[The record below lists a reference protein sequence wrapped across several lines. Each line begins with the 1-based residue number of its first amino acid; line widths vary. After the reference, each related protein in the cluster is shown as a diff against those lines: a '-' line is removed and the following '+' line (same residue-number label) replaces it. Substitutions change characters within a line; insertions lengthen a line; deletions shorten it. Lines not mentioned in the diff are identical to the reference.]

1 MATIY
6 EEARAEAIRLLAPV
20 GSNPDATGQ
29 VITLT
34 YTYTGEYDPAAGQ
47 AETLTLV
54 QECSGVEVAI
64 KAERVNGTSIL
75 TGDSMLKLSPVLTNG
90 QDLVI
95 PPDTAIATT
104 VALADGSAKTVV
116 NVSPIQPAGL
126 LIALNLQVRGAG

>member
-1 MATIY
+1 MSIY
-6 EEARAEAIRLLAPV
+6 DEGRAAAIRLLAPV

-47 AETLTLV
+47 AETLTYV

-75 TGDSMLKLSPVLTNG
+75 TGDSMLKLSPVRTDG
-90 QDLVI
+90 QDIVFLA
-95 PPDTAIATT
+95 DSAIAM
-104 VALADGSAKTVV
+104 VATLADGSTKTVV
-116 NVSPIQPAGL
+116 KTDKKAPGGL
-126 LIALNLQVRGAG
+126 LLAVEMQVRGAG

>member
-1 MATIY
+1 MSIY
-6 EEARAEAIRLLAPV
+6 DEGRAAAIRLLAPV

-47 AETLTLV
+47 AETLTYV

-75 TGDSMLKLSPVLTNG
+75 TGDSILKLSPVRTDG
-90 QDLVI
+90 QDVVV
-95 PPDTAIATT
+95 PPDSAIATT
-104 VALADGSAKTVV
+104 VTLADSSTKTVV
-116 NVSPIQPAGL
+116 LAQPIGPAGL
-126 LIALNLQVRGAG
+126 LITLNLQVRA